1 MIEIARI
8 LKAQGISGE
17 VKVQVFSDN
26 AEDFINRGYAYMKQG
41 GGMKKTAFAAVRQE
55 PPFVYLKI
63 EGVNTRNDAENLRGV
78 LLYIDK
84 SELAQPHEGEY
95 FIFDLIGLEVKDVG
109 GNKLGVLKDV
119 LQHGAADVYVVK
131 GDKNF
136 MFPALKRVI
145 IKVDVKAGVMSV
157 DADALAEVA
166 VYDDI

>member
-26 AEDFINRGYAYMKQG
+26 ADDFINRGYAYVKQG
-41 GGMKKTAFAAVRQE
+41 GGMIKTAFAAVRQE
-55 PPFVYLKI
+55 PPFVYLRI
-63 EGVNTRNDAENLRGV
+63 EGVTTRNEAENLRGV

-84 SELAQPHEGEY
+84 SELPEPDEGEY
-95 FIFDLIGLEVKDVG
+95 FIFDLIGLEVKDTN
-109 GNKLGVLKDV
+109 GNRLGALKDV

-131 GDKNF
+131 GEKNF

-145 IKVDVKAGVMSV
+145 RSVDISSGVMLV
-157 DADALAEVA
+157 DSAALAEVA